1 MAKYRI
7 TAPNGEKFD
16 ITAPDNATQDEVF
29 AYAKQNFAGKMD
41 KSIPVAGYSEQ
52 LPAAKPSSSIMDRL
66 KGAGEAALSAV
77 TGTAATTAGV
87 PYGIY
92 KQISAGKYGKPEGVK
107 LAEKEALDFAQKYT
121 YAPKTEKGQEYI
133 ENVAKA
139 AEPLQALAPI
149 AEINALSR
157 VSPVRNAP
165 LLTEGQSQA
174 ISSAVQGVQKPFQK
188 ATAVPRDIGRAIKA
202 GLYDPL
208 ANKEKII
215 GSTLAQAVGEENI
228 PQVIQGLQRQAKTPD
243 VMFSAAQRTGNEAL
257 AAIED
262 AMKATAPSGE
272 LSFQA
277 AKNRQALANQLRN
290 IAQDELAMEAAKTA
304 RTAATE
310 PLYQSLESASVIGGE
325 DLGKLLQRARASGAL
340 QEAQKIAD
348 VRGTKFE
355 IPVVEAPRYGEMT
368 QSELPSLI
376 ETTTQ
381 MPERVPVAK
390 TPNTLM
396 GHLKATGGIS
406 KEYMSDILGEKAPN
420 KSGAVV
426 GLFKNQGKSI
436 DDAVMSAVEGGYLPP
451 TVLDEID
458 GGVGQLAEMIA
469 DEVRG
474 KKSYP
479 MDFDQFAQQETARYN
494 ATPQEVSQL
503 IGEPA
508 SKPAPIP
515 EQEIIG
521 RRIKGADLLNLKK
534 GIDQA
539 IKKTEP
545 GSPLQAELLNLKN
558 DYMDWLD
565 QQGTSFKEA
574 NKTFAEMSRPISQM
588 KAGKMLAEKLIP
600 ATAEETPTSLNAA
613 ALAKALQNKNEIA
626 KKVTGLKGSTLEK
639 VLTKDQLNTILNVNS
654 DASRIAEINKLG
666 AGYGSPTAR
675 RLMATDFI
683 GENFRKQA
691 PVTSKL
697 LDALNKVPVIDYI
710 KTGVGKVGGV
720 LAKQINQ
727 EMASELDRILA
738 SDPQKLAKALRNE
751 LDLIKQNKIKLDIKQ
766 SPISPSVPSNTSEA
780 AKLGALLSQSNQGEE

>member
-7 TAPNGEKFD
+7 TAPNGERFD
-16 ITAPDNATQDEVF
+16 ITAPDDATQDDVF
-29 AYAKQNFAGKMD
+29 AYAQQNFAGQMD
-41 KSIPVAGYSEQ
+41 KSIPVAGYSQ
-52 LPAAKPSSSIMDRL
+52 NAPVAQKSSSIMDRL
-66 KGAGEAALSAV
+66 RGAGEAALSAA
-77 TGTAATTAGV
+77 TGTLATTAAV

-92 KQISAGKYGKPEGVK
+92 KQVESGKYGKPEGTR
-107 LAEKEALDFAQKYT
+107 LAEKKALEFAQKYT
-121 YAPKTEKGQEYI
+121 YEPKTEKGQEYI
-133 ENVAKA
+133 ENVAKV
-139 AEPLQALAPI
+139 AEPLQAIAPLSEV
-149 AEINALSR
+149 AALSR
-157 VSPVRNAP
+157 ISPVKNAP
-165 LLTEGQSQA
+165 LLTEGQSDA
-174 ISSAVQGVQKPFQK
+174 LTSIVQGTKKPFEK
-188 ATAVPRDIGRAIKA
+188 AVAIPRDIGRAIKA

-228 PQVIQGLQRQAKTPD
+228 PSIVSNLQREAKTPG
-243 VMFSAAQRTGNEAL
+243 VVFSAGQRTGNEAL

-262 AMKATAPSGE
+262 AIKATAPSGE

-277 AKNRQALANQLRN
+277 AKNRQALANQLRS
-290 IAQDELAMEAAKTA
+290 IAQDELSMEAAKSA

-310 PLYQSLESASVIGGE
+310 PLYKSLESASVIGGD
-325 DLGKLLQRARASGAL
+325 DLSKLLQRARASGAL

-368 QSELPSLI
+368 QADLPSLI
-376 ETTTQ
+376 ETTSQ
-381 MPERVPVAK
+381 MPERVKVEK

-396 GHLKATGGIS
+396 GHLKSNGGIN
-406 KEYMSDILGEKAPN
+406 KEYMPDILGERSTN
-420 KSGAVV
+420 KSGAIV
-426 GLFKNQGKSI
+426 GLFKNQGRSI
-436 DDAVMSAVEGGYLPP
+436 DDAVMSAVEGNYLPAS
-451 TVLDEID
+451 VLDEVD
-458 GGVGQLAEMIA
+458 GGVGKLAEMLD

-474 KKSYP
+474 IKHYP
-479 MDFDQFAQQETARYN
+479 MDFDQYAQQETAKYN

-503 IGEPA
+503 RGEIVSA
-508 SKPAPIP
+508 PAPML
-515 EQEIIG
+515 ESEIIG

-574 NKTFAEMSRPISQM
+574 NLKFAEMSKPISQM
-588 KAGKMLAEKLIP
+588 KAGKILSEKLIP
-600 ATAEETPTSLNAA
+600 ATSEETPTSLNAA

-654 DASRIAEINKLG
+654 DASRISEINKLG

-683 GENFRKQA
+683 GENFKKQA
-691 PVTSKL
+691 PITSKL

-720 LAKQINQ
+720 LGKQINQ
-727 EMASELDRILA
+727 EMAAELDRVLA
-738 SDPQKLAKALRNE
+738 SDPQKLAKALKNE
-751 LDLIKQNKIKLDIKQ
+751 LDLIKQKKIKLDTKQ
-766 SPISPSVPSNTSEA
+766 SPVSLAAPSYTSEA
-780 AKLGALLSQSNQGEE
+780 AKLGALLSQTQGEE